1 MTPAQ
6 ANALRDAWP
15 RYGLDYS
22 PEPIDLDDVFGRRA
36 PRELEIGFGNGDA
49 LLALAERHP
58 ERDFIG
64 IEVHRPGVGSLLRRA
79 AALPLNNLR
88 VSMHDAT
95 EVLRDQIAPASLSAV
110 RLYFPDPWPKKR
122 HHKRRIVQHAFV
134 ELVADRLVD
143 GGRFHLATDW
153 APYADWMLEVL
164 AQCDALENAD
174 AAGEYSPRPDERPV
188 TRFER
193 RGEKLGHS
201 VKDLSYIRR
210 ARR

>member
-6 ANALRDAWP
+6 ADALRDAWP
-15 RYGLDYS
+15 QYGLDYS
-22 PEPIDLDDVFGRRA
+22 PEPIDFDVIFGRVA

-58 ERDFIG
+58 GHDFIG

-79 AALPLNNLR
+79 AALPLHNLR
-88 VSMHDAT
+88 VSTHDAV

-110 RLYFPDPWPKKR
+110 HLYFPDPWPKKR
-122 HHKRRIVQHAFV
+122 HHKRRIVQPAFV

-153 APYADWMLEVL
+153 EPYAEWMLEVL
-164 AQCDALENAD
+164 AQCETLENVD
-174 AAGEYSPRPDERPV
+174 AAGEYSPRRDARPV

-210 ARR
+210 TRR

>member
-6 ANALRDAWP
+6 ADALRDAWP
-15 RYGLDYS
+15 AYGLDYS
-22 PEPIDLDDVFGRRA
+22 PEIIDLDAIFGRHA
-36 PRELEIGFGNGDA
+36 PRELEIGFGNGDT

-58 ERDFIG
+58 DRDYIG

-79 AALPLNNLR
+79 AALPLHNLR
-88 VSMHDAT
+88 VSTHDAV

-110 RLYFPDPWPKKR
+110 HLYFPDPWPKKR
-122 HHKRRIVQHAFV
+122 HHKRRIVQRAFV
-134 ELVADRLVD
+134 ELVSDRLED

-153 APYADWMLEVL
+153 EPYAEWMLEML
-164 AQCDALENAD
+164 SGCDALENAH
-174 AAGEYSPRPDERPV
+174 AAGEYTPRPDARPV

-193 RGEKLGHS
+193 RGETLGHS
-201 VKDLSYIRR
+201 VKDLSYLRR